1 MTKKRQKNDQKRR
14 KNTIFSRKIKINQK
28 TYIYRESKYP
38 KKRPKKRQKNE
49 FPRSQQRKNSMKT
62 LRLRKKTPKNGPKWP
77 QNRKI
82 KKNRNITRFPKT
94 HIKTHKNTL
103 FTHIYTLGR
112 VYIHEVGT
120 RICTS
125 IWDAYMYVNLGR
137 VYVHQF
143 GTRIH
148 TIRTTS
154 TLINSS
160 FGTRIGTS
168 IWDAYPYTKLGR
180 VYVPQFGTPIR
191 DAYTKLGRIYVPK
204 YTQIYKIH
212 TQITQNYTK

>member
-1 MTKKRQKNDQKRR
+1 
-14 KNTIFSRKIKINQK
+14 
-28 TYIYRESKYP
+28 
-38 KKRPKKRQKNE
+38 
-49 FPRSQQRKNSMKT
+49 
-62 LRLRKKTPKNGPKWP
+62 
-77 QNRKI
+77 
-82 KKNRNITRFPKT
+82 
-94 HIKTHKNTL
+94 
-103 FTHIYTLGR
+103 
-112 VYIHEVGT
+112 
-120 RICTS
+120 
-125 IWDAYMYVNLGR
+125 MYVNLGR

-191 DAYTKLGRIYVPK
+191 DAYTKLGRVYVPK

-212 TQITQNYTK
+212 TQITQNYTKYSQISKTKQKKHIK